1 MNAVTGAPGRLV
13 ETRTPLLGASCVL
26 IAVGLML
33 GGIGLGRVAL
43 DTQITFMSFGAFV
56 YVLGLFL
63 LVFARE
69 KTLGL
74 LELRLGAWFVAY
86 GSLVFGLATVSITTR
101 QLGSGAIVDKA
112 SIPAALIL
120 VAFAFTAWAAGYS
133 AGGASLVRH
142 LGERA
147 FGLVADRRSD
157 VVRGPLF
164 LVGVFALGVAAD
176 VVTAVFLGRYGYLGN
191 ATVDAV
197 DSSAWYIQPLLV
209 LSNLKSAALFGLAM
223 RVFVTK
229 KDTWWSALLPV
240 AVIAVALS
248 LITGLKES
256 FVTMALAVGVPLL
269 LSGGRRSIMWIIVTA
284 LGFVLVVSPIV
295 DGIRQDVTDGRGR
308 LTVGQSLE
316 VAAEGVAS
324 GRYVFQPVVTDGSA
338 TTLERL
344 RLIDNLALIMDKT
357 PSDIPYRSL
366 DEVVTAPVTGLIP
379 RLLWPDK
386 PVRLSGY
393 NFYVEYY
400 EGGGSSSSAITLPG
414 SLYLY
419 GGAGV
424 VVLGMVMVGLAL
436 RVVDDAARAAMRP
449 AGALLFLLVFNVV
462 VKQEVDAAT
471 FLAGLPVLLLSWIV
485 ASVCVL
491 EPRHR
496 SSADQSLSARAGF
509 QTAV

>member
-1 MNAVTGAPGRLV
+1 MTAVTGSRGGLAEG
-13 ETRTPLLGASCVL
+13 RTPLLGAACVL
-26 IAVGLML
+26 LALGVLL
-33 GGIGLGRVAL
+33 GGIGLGRVVL
-43 DTQITFMSFGAFV
+43 DMQITFMSFGAFV
-56 YVLGLFL
+56 YILGIFL

-112 SIPAALIL
+112 SIPAALVV
-120 VAFAFTAWAAGYS
+120 VAFAFTAWAVGYS
-133 AGGASLVRH
+133 VGGSSILRR
-142 LGERA
+142 LGDRA
-147 FGLVADRRSD
+147 FGLVADRRAD
-157 VVRGPLF
+157 MVRGPLF
-164 LVGVFALGVAAD
+164 LVGVFALGLAAD

-191 ATVDAV
+191 ATVNDV

-209 LSNLKSAALFGLAM
+209 LSNLKSAALFGLAV

-229 KDTWWSALLPV
+229 KDTWWATLLPV
-240 AVIAVALS
+240 AVVALALS

-269 LSGGRRSIMWIIVTA
+269 LSGGRRSITWIIVTA
-284 LGFVLVVSPIV
+284 LGFVLIVSPIV

-308 LTVGQSLE
+308 MTVGQSLE
-316 VAAEGVAS
+316 VAAEGVGS
-324 GRYVFQPVVTDGSA
+324 GRYIFQPVVTDGSA

-344 RLIDNLALIMDKT
+344 RLIDNLALIMDRT

-366 DEVVTAPVTGLIP
+366 GEVATAPVTGLIP

-424 VVLGMVMVGLAL
+424 VLLGMVAVGLAL
-436 RVVDDAARAAMRP
+436 RLADDAARAALRP

-462 VKQEVDAAT
+462 VKQEADAAT

-485 ASVCVL
+485 AAVCVL

-496 SSADQSLSARAGF
+496 APDGKDVSAPESKQ
-509 QTAV
+509 AVA